1 MARLSK
7 DQIGIWLADTTVPGT
22 AASGWRVAGCLG
34 LRPDRFEGQ
43 KPSLSSVQKTTD
55 IAKIREYSPTMST
68 VELREL
74 VASLVLSEKDI
85 DQQLKELELSS

>member
-1 MARLSK
+1 
-7 DQIGIWLADTTVPGT
+7 
-22 AASGWRVAGCLG
+22 
-34 LRPDRFEGQ
+34 
-43 KPSLSSVQKTTD
+43 
-55 IAKIREYSPTMST
+55 MST